1 MARPTERGDNAAQ
14 LDDPRYAWVMLPL
27 AMLMQIGTSPGQT
40 FGVSLFNESI
50 RRDLG
55 LSDTLLT
62 GSYMIASLLAAVP
75 LMTIG
80 RRMDLHGL
88 RRVSLVLVALV
99 GVACLVISRVQGV
112 VGLTVAFFM
121 LRAFGQGGLSLAAS
135 NTLGMWFVR
144 RLGLASGLAGVG
156 MSAAIAVLPLA
167 YFELIDRFGWRN
179 AYLAIGLVT
188 WGTLL
193 PLLALLYRNIPTP
206 DGDQSN
212 HSLAAAG
219 PSLDL
224 RAAMRTPAYWI
235 AASCSAMSG
244 LIATGVF
251 FNLVRLFELQGFT
264 AAQAAA
270 IFPTVAISMALLQIK
285 GGLLADYLPLRVL
298 MAAAMAGLGGG
309 VLVLGTTSTLW
320 MTQFGAALLGG
331 GQGLLAVTS
340 NTLWPRYFGRRHL
353 GSIRSSVWTSTV
365 AACSAGPF
373 IMGVTFDL
381 TGGYGPS
388 IWLFVALTVVASVAA
403 ALFAAPPLERNACQ
417 ESVLATQGTRKPSTV
432 SWRKSGVLK

>member
-1 MARPTERGDNAAQ
+1 MARPTERCADAAR

-62 GSYMIASLLAAVP
+62 GSYMIASLLAAAP

-99 GVACLVISRVQGV
+99 GLACLTISRVQGV

-167 YFELIDRFGWRN
+167 YFELIDRLGWRG
-179 AYLAIGLVT
+179 AYLTIGLVT

-193 PLLALLYRNIPTP
+193 PLLALLYRNSPAP
-206 DGDQSN
+206 DENDQTH
-212 HSLAAAG
+212 HSLAALG

-235 AASCSAMSG
+235 AASCAALQG
-244 LIATGVF
+244 LIATAVF

-270 IFPTVAISMALLQIK
+270 IFPTVAISMAVLQIK

-298 MAAAMAGLGGG
+298 MAAAMACLAGG

-320 MTQFGAALLGG
+320 MTQVGAALLGG
-331 GQGLLAVTS
+331 GQGLMSVS
-340 NTLWPRYFGRRHL
+340 GNTLWPRYFGRQHL
-353 GSIRSSVWTSTV
+353 GSIRSSVWTATV

-388 IWLFVALTVVASVAA
+388 ILLFVVLAVSASIAA
-403 ALFAAPPLERNACQ
+403 AVYAVPPLERNPRHSEA
-417 ESVLATQGTRKPSTV
+417 LPSQV
-432 SWRKSGVLK
+432 A